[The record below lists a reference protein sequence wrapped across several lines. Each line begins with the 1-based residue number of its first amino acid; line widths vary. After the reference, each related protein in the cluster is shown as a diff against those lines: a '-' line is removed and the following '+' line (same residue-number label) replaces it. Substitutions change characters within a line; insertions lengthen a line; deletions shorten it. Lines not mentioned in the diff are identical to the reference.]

1 MQKLFLIDAYALIF
15 RFHYAFVSR
24 PMHSPDGQNIS
35 AVFGFVKF
43 LNELIDREKPHH
55 LGVAFDPRGGNFRH
69 QLYPLYKAN
78 REETPE
84 DIRRAVPLIKEILEA
99 MKIPILEVA
108 GYEADD
114 VIGTLSHKASQRGEY
129 ETYMVTPDKDYGQLI
144 RPNVF
149 MYKPA
154 KEGVEIVGCDDLC
167 GVYGIANPRQIIDIL
182 AIWGD
187 ASDNIPG
194 VPGIGEKGASKLVA
208 QWGTVENILQNLDKL
223 TPKQAKSIEENRE
236 QLELAKR
243 LATISLD
250 VPIEFDPER
259 LVMEQPNVE
268 QLREIYV
275 RLNFQMF
282 LRQLKSIDFHNNHSV
297 QTDLFGN
304 VVEQPTSVKPYSQIK
319 EEEENKPTVK
329 EIGFEDITT
338 VKHSYTT
345 VTAENEIEELVSYM
359 MRQRQICFDTETTS
373 LDPYAAKLVGVSLA
387 VEPHTAYWIPAN
399 HQSIALLKPLL
410 ENPGIDKIGQ
420 NLKFDIEILRC
431 THNIDVQGI
440 LYDTMIEHYLLKS
453 EERHSMD
460 FLARNYLNYNPI
472 SYEDLVGK
480 GAKQI
485 TIDRVDP
492 QLVSEYAAEDADITL
507 QLHQKLWQEIEK
519 ENLTELYHKIEEPLI
534 RCLVTTELKGVKIDI
549 HTLGYSAKELNR
561 EMLRLESEIREIAE
575 TPYLNI
581 NSPKQLGEILYEK
594 LKVIDNPKLTKTKQ
608 YKTDEESL
616 QQIADKH
623 PIVGKILEYRGIKKL
638 LSTYIEALPKLI
650 NPRTGRI
657 HTSFNQAV
665 TSTGRLSSTNP
676 NLQNIPIRDAAGREI
691 RKAFVAEKGSVLI
704 SADYSQ
710 VELRIMA
717 HLSQDPALI
726 EAFKNGEDI
735 HTTTAAKIYNVAAED
750 VTKEQRR
757 RAKTANFGI
766 IYGISV
772 FGLSQ
777 RLNIPRGEAKELIDG
792 YFSLYPGVRRYMEEC
807 KIEARERGFVETIFA
822 RRRYLPEITSKNAVM
837 RSYAERNAI
846 NAPIQGS
853 AADIMKLAMI
863 EVAAAIAPLGAT
875 IVLQVHDELVV
886 ECPAAQAAQVMEIMR
901 EKMMNCTKILVPL
914 AVGAAAAEDWL
925 AAH

>member
-319 EEEENKPTVK
+319 EEEDIPTVK

-399 HQSIALLKPLL
+399 HQSIELLKPLL
-410 ENPGIDKIGQ
+410 ENPEIDKIGQ

-863 EVAAAIAPLGAT
+863 EVAAAIAPLSAT

-914 AVGAAAAEDWL
+914 AVDAAAAEDWL